1 MAQPAIRL
9 SAQSLPAQHLLTAQ
23 PEHALL
29 QPAHGLP
36 MQRLPLVWCALL
48 LLTLLSYYGLN
59 RFSERS
65 AVLLVL
71 AAMWLKGQL
80 LIDHFM
86 GLRQVR
92 GFWRVLMA
100 LYVFGV
106 TLAIGLA
113 FLLD

>member
-1 MAQPAIRL
+1 MTQPARTL
-9 SAQSLPAQHLLTAQ
+9 SLPAQPLFA
-23 PEHALL
+23 
-29 QPAHGLP
+29 
-36 MQRLPLVWCALL
+36 QRLPLVWCTLL

-59 RFSERS
+59 HFCERS

-80 LIDHFM
+80 LVDHFM
-86 GLRQVR
+86 GLRRVR
-92 GFWRVLMA
+92 WFWRALMA

>member
-1 MAQPAIRL
+1 MAQHAIP
-9 SAQSLPAQHLLTAQ
+9 LP
-23 PEHALL
+23 P
-29 QPAHGLP
+29 
-36 MQRLPLVWCALL
+36 QRLPLVWCALL

-59 RFSERS
+59 RFSEHS

-71 AAMWLKGQL
+71 AAMWLKVQL
-80 LIDHFM
+80 LVDHFM

-92 GFWRVLMA
+92 CFWRAGMA
-100 LYVFGV
+100 LYLFAV

>member
-1 MAQPAIRL
+1 VQPLPAQRLPKERLAALRQPA
-9 SAQSLPAQHLLTAQ
+9 QVLPAQHL
-23 PEHALL
+23 
-29 QPAHGLP
+29 
-36 MQRLPLVWCALL
+36 RFVWFALL
-48 LLTLLSYYGLN
+48 LLTLLSYYGLHW
-59 RFSERS
+59 FSER
-65 AVLLVL
+65 ACVPLVL

-92 GFWRVLMA
+92 WFWRALMA

-106 TLAIGLA
+106 TVAIGLA

>member
-1 MAQPAIRL
+1 MAHPTRTL
-9 SAQSLPAQHLLTAQ
+9 SLPAQ
-23 PEHALL
+23 PWSAL
-29 QPAHGLP
+29 
-36 MQRLPLVWCALL
+36 RLRIVWYALL
-48 LLTLLSYYGLN
+48 LLTLLSYCGLN
-59 RFSERS
+59 RFCEHS

-80 LIDHFM
+80 LVDHFM

-92 GFWRVLMA
+92 GYWRALMA

-106 TLAIGLA
+106 TVAIGLA